1 MRPNIDISH
10 ELNGRVK
17 DWAETNDLGHSEAYI
32 ELLERGLETDETPD
46 GQ

>member
-1 MRPNIDISH
+1 MRPNIDIPH

-17 DWAETNDLGHSEAYI
+17 DWAEANDLEHSEAYI
-32 ELLERGLETDETPD
+32 ELIERGLGVDETPD

>member
-17 DWAETNDLGHSEAYI
+17 DWAEANDLEHSDAYA
-32 ELLERGLETDETPD
+32 ELLKRGLKSDETAD
-46 GQ
+46 QQ

>member
-17 DWAETNDLGHSEAYI
+17 DWAEANNLGHSEAYSK
-32 ELLERGLETDETPD
+32 LLERGLETDEPPD
-46 GQ
+46 QQ